1 MHTSSSDSPA
11 PLISRPRN
19 SGRHKCWEKIS
30 LHLNAWIS
38 PSSCLVLTCSWI
50 VCFLL
55 DFLYFWCLRQTLTT
69 FEFFKLD
76 FYLKYAEFFL
86 FFTWFDFYLD
96 ISYKENA
103 MRYLPSYMH
112 AHGKQESYLWWTWPL
127 ATPGGCLRWRTEVTP
142 ACPRPSPRCRLLA
155 RRIRCHLWCIHL
167 CQGQG
172 RIVGR
177 RRDSNIKHLSGMKC
191 QPLNLTMFLF
201 KAFFKRRRTMSG
213 GQFDTPHACFLH
225 YMTHFENQN

>member
-1 MHTSSSDSPA
+1 
-11 PLISRPRN
+11 
-19 SGRHKCWEKIS
+19 
-30 LHLNAWIS
+30 
-38 PSSCLVLTCSWI
+38 
-50 VCFLL
+50 
-55 DFLYFWCLRQTLTT
+55 
-69 FEFFKLD
+69 
-76 FYLKYAEFFL
+76 
-86 FFTWFDFYLD
+86 
-96 ISYKENA
+96 

-127 ATPGGCLRWRTEVTP
+127 GTPGGCLRWRTEVTP

-191 QPLNLTMFLF
+191 QPLNLTRFLF
-201 KAFFKRRRTMSG
+201 KAFFFKG
-213 GQFDTPHACFLH
+213 EGQWVEVSLTHHTYVFDTIWHILKTKIRFSRCFNVACFLWFSISISKKNSFSIWH
-225 YMTHFENQN
+225 

>member
-1 MHTSSSDSPA
+1 MQ
-11 PLISRPRN
+11 N
-19 SGRHKCWEKIS
+19 S
-30 LHLNAWIS
+30 
-38 PSSCLVLTCSWI
+38 
-50 VCFLL
+50 
-55 DFLYFWCLRQTLTT
+55 
-69 FEFFKLD
+69 FF
-76 FYLKYAEFFL
+76 FF
-86 FFTWFDFYLD
+86 FFTWFAFYLD

-103 MRYLPSYMH
+103 MRYSPSYMH

-127 ATPGGCLRWRTEVTP
+127 GTPGGCLRWRTEVTP

-191 QPLNLTMFLF
+191 QPLNLTMFLY
-201 KAFFKRRRTMSG
+201 KAFILKGKDNEWRSVWHTTRMFLTPYDTFWKPKLGFHVVSMLPVFCG
-213 GQFDTPHACFLH
+213 FQF
-225 YMTHFENQN
+225 